1 MSGYSSVYT
10 CLLLSVCTC
19 LLLSDASAVEG
30 VRRLRPVRR
39 VLSRQR
45 KAPIQLFCYADD
57 DICVARGRSGGLAV
71 WARTTAEWELANG
84 IV

>member
-1 MSGYSSVYT
+1 
-10 CLLLSVCTC
+10 
-19 LLLSDASAVEG
+19 
-30 VRRLRPVRR
+30 